1 MGKIYFSRHA
11 KRQMKWR
18 KISDEEVVST
28 ISRPEEIQDSIK
40 GRKNAYKHI
49 NQKWIKVTFKE
60 EDYRIIIITVIYK
73 DK

>member
-1 MGKIYFSRHA
+1 
-11 KRQMKWR
+11 MKWR